1 MPLTDDLRGAIKAVQ
16 NTEELSLN
24 ELGRRCGVS
33 AAQLSRFLHGERS
46 LTLPAAEKVCDFLG
60 LKLVREE
67 RGQSAPPQHK
77 PTPRPNTPTRKRRG

>member
-1 MPLTDDLRGAIKAVQ
+1 MPLTDDLRCAIQVAQ

-46 LTLPAAEKVCDFLG
+46 LTLPAAEKVCDYLG
-60 LKLVREE
+60 LKLVREK
-67 RGQSAPPQHK
+67 RAKSLLPPRK
-77 PTPRPNTPTRKRRG
+77 PTPRPDTSGRKRG